1 MDVSAFG
8 QDPRPD
14 RTDEQQQRLL
24 DEEPNLHSPSSL
36 EPSHPVQTTTQCTSY
51 PSRGE
56 AGAVVLEAT
65 APSPP
70 PPTPPLGPAHTQ
82 TDHICVPSPFHGEAE
97 SDITG
102 MGSIATGSVDES
114 QQTTSNG
121 RDYYGNSS
129 TASLIRLLN
138 WQNGSRQS
146 AQAVRSEPLSRCPDR
161 PSLAKLASAGSSGPS
176 RFQHV
181 DDYLLPPRDMADH
194 LLDCFWDRVY
204 CLYPFFDWA
213 AFQNAYENL
222 WTSQSQRGR
231 ELSKLNIGLGNTST
245 SGTGSIVFSCALN
258 IIFAIGCHFADIP
271 VVERE
276 AVAHSFFLRS
286 KQHIG
291 LDMLDI
297 RSIGVVQT
305 LLITALYLQSTPY
318 PHRCWNS
325 IGVACRLAQGL
336 GLHEAEQYQF
346 KDPLEQEI
354 QRRTWHG
361 CVMMDL

>member
-1 MDVSAFG
+1 MEEACTAAGVNVSDAFG

-14 RTDEQQQRLL
+14 RAGEQQQHLL
-24 DEEPNLHSPSSL
+24 DEGPNIPSPSSP
-36 EPSHPVQTTTQCTSY
+36 EPSHPVQQTTQTTSY

-56 AGAVVLEAT
+56 ARGVALEAT
-65 APSPP
+65 ASSPP
-70 PPTPPLGPAHTQ
+70 PPTPPRGPAHSQ
-82 TDHICVPSPFHGEAE
+82 TDHMCVPSPFHAEGE
-97 SDITG
+97 SNITG
-102 MGSIATGSVDES
+102 MGSIATGNVDES
-114 QQTTSNG
+114 QQTMSNA

-129 TASLIRLLN
+129 TASLIRLLT

-146 AQAVRSEPLSRCPDR
+146 AQAVRSEPLV
-161 PSLAKLASAGSSGPS
+161 ASDGSSGPS
-176 RFQHV
+176 RFQHAG
-181 DDYLLPPRDMADH
+181 DYLLPPRDMADH

-213 AFQNAYENL
+213 SFQNAYENL

-231 ELSKLNIGLGNTST
+231 ELSKLNIGLGNVST
-245 SGTGSIVFSCALN
+245 SGTGSIVFNCALN

-276 AVAHSFFLRS
+276 AVAHSFFLRA

-305 LLITALYLQSTPY
+305 LLITTLYLQSTPY

-336 GLHEAEQYQF
+336 GLHEADQYQF

-361 CVMMDL
+361 CVMMDM